1 MPKNIDPI
9 RKGVKINQFL
19 VSTNKTIA
27 EVRHIVE
34 NTVEVF
40 ERDSQKF
47 ATADIS
53 PAGNVGE
60 MAIRLT
66 QANLKAIFSILF
78 LGSYPIISFYF
89 GITINIQAS
98 FFL

>member
-1 MPKNIDPI
+1 MPKNVDPI
-9 RKGVKINQFL
+9 RKGEKINQFL

-40 ERDSQKF
+40 ERASQKF

-53 PAGNVGE
+53 PAGNV
-60 MAIRLT
+60 
-66 QANLKAIFSILF
+66 
-78 LGSYPIISFYF
+78 
-89 GITINIQAS
+89 
-98 FFL
+98 